1 MYFLKKFRLSLA
13 LFFVH
18 LWMLTWSL
26 NPNEKIIGGKTA
38 EPGQFPFIVSFQFYS
53 NGFDHYICD
62 ACILNKQWILTAAQC
77 FLFIQVDEMYIVAGT
92 NQPNIDGI
100 RYNVSKVIQY
110 PEFNISSTN
119 YWHDIGL
126 AKIDGWTLTKDADPL
141 PLEYAEVTAL
151 STEDCLTLGEGSEI
165 NDRIPR
171 GPGQVCAFSPTTGVG
186 GCCTGAG
193 VPLVCNNTLVGLD
206 SYSLDN
212 LGSHGYPDFLNLHNY
227 ELDFGKLVLLQPPR
241 GRNLKVLS
249 RDSEGPCIHTA
260 SANPLIC
267 KRLIK
272 IVPNDTMIMRSCPV
286 LLKP

>member
-126 AKIDGWTLTKDADPL
+126 AKIDGEFEFTETVSTIQIGEVSPNESCTVVGWTLTKDADPL

-212 LGSHGYPDFLNLHNY
+212 LGSHGYPDVFTRVSYYSDWIQETIGSH
-227 ELDFGKLVLLQPPR
+227 
-241 GRNLKVLS
+241 
-249 RDSEGPCIHTA
+249 
-260 SANPLIC
+260 
-267 KRLIK
+267 
-272 IVPNDTMIMRSCPV
+272 
-286 LLKP
+286 

>member
-1 MYFLKKFRLSLA
+1 MFSR
-13 LFFVH
+13 
-18 LWMLTWSL
+18 
-26 NPNEKIIGGKTA
+26 
-38 EPGQFPFIVSFQFYS
+38 
-53 NGFDHYICD
+53 
-62 ACILNKQWILTAAQC
+62 
-77 FLFIQVDEMYIVAGT
+77 FIQVDEMYIVAGT

-126 AKIDGWTLTKDADPL
+126 AKIDGEFKFTDTVSTIQIGEVSPNESCTVVGWTLTKDADPL

-165 NDRIPR
+165 NDRVPR
-171 GPGQVCAFSPTTGVG
+171 GPGQLCAFSPTTGVG

-212 LGSHGYPDFLNLHNY
+212 LGSHGYPDVFTRVSSYSDWIQETIGSH
-227 ELDFGKLVLLQPPR
+227 
-241 GRNLKVLS
+241 
-249 RDSEGPCIHTA
+249 
-260 SANPLIC
+260 
-267 KRLIK
+267 
-272 IVPNDTMIMRSCPV
+272 
-286 LLKP
+286 